1 MSKGRASSEFLEF
14 FAPRKKVLAVAD
26 RGCLRAVWPA
36 SRLLTV
42 ECGRAVHLHAL
53 LTVRHRIADRLQWSA
68 IVCVMLAQEILVG
81 LFAPAI
87 RGGWQFVKRNVAR
100 VLRRGR

>member
-1 MSKGRASSEFLEF
+1 
-14 FAPRKKVLAVAD
+14 
-26 RGCLRAVWPA
+26 
-36 SRLLTV
+36 
-42 ECGRAVHLHAL
+42 
-53 LTVRHRIADRLQWSA
+53 VRHRIADRLQWSA

-87 RGGWQFVKRNVAR
+87 RGGWQFLKRNVAR